1 MQRLSRLAKW
11 DRYRHWRRRL
21 TPKGDSMSSIVKQL
35 LGATGAVALTGPWVP
50 LLGRTKVG
58 LGGTV
63 AGATMAGSITIEV
76 DAGDGVARALP
87 VDGSA
92 YTITVEAAGA
102 ITDALEPVAF
112 RQVRAK
118 WAPTEGNTEAGTV
131 VLWASF
137 A

>member
-1 MQRLSRLAKW
+1 VGVIT
-11 DRYRHWRRRL
+11 D
-21 TPKGDSMSSIVKQL
+21 QL
-35 LGATGAVALTGPWVP
+35 LSATGAVAATGAWVP
-50 LLGRTKVG
+50 THGRKSMG

-87 VDGSA
+87 VDGVA
-92 YTITVEAAGA
+92 YTITVEAAGE

-112 RQVRAK
+112 RFVRAK
-118 WAPTEGNTEAGTV
+118 WAPSEGNTTTGTV